1 MHPKPIA
8 GEIPTPNQP
17 PDPSAMAPADEP
29 EPSRGEAAATRQA
42 EGRLERI
49 EQALE
54 RMPELVAKIR
64 PGEGKEARASATDP
78 EATVMK
84 MADGG
89 FRPAYNVE
97 YGTACAGLC
106 GTAPSVQK
114 PQKAWILL

>member
-1 MHPKPIA
+1 M
-8 GEIPTPNQP
+8 
-17 PDPSAMAPADEP
+17 
-29 EPSRGEAAATRQA
+29 GEAAATRHA
-42 EGRLERI
+42 EGRLVRI

-54 RMPELVAKIR
+54 RTPELETKIR
-64 PGEGKEARASATDP
+64 PGEGKEAKASATDY